1 MKRINTLI
9 ALCAVVLGGIFA
21 LVPASSAFAID
32 PLEQVCKAG
41 SSANDTAVC
50 KSKDESADKL
60 LGTVVNTLL
69 FVVGA
74 LAVVM
79 IIVAGILYTISSGDA
94 GKVAQAK
101 NTMTYSIVGLV
112 VAFCAYAIINWVLD
126 LF

>member
-32 PLEQVCKAG
+32 PLEHVCTSG
-41 SSANDTAVC
+41 SSANDTEIC
-50 KSKDESADKL
+50 KSKDDSADTL
-60 LGTVVNTLL
+60 ISTVVNTLL